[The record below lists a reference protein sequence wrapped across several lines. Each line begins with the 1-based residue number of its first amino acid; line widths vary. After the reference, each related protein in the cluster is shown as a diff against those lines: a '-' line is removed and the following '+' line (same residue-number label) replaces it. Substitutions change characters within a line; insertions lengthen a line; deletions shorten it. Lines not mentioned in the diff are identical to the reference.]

1 MNKVS
6 REKKKRKEKKVTLK
20 ILKFVDP
27 FACDLTM
34 NMMYIFQQKKND
46 LISSELYPTISQ
58 RIKFLALFFI
68 EIPLPNFTLVD
79 NLFLSSVLNFPTK
92 LELMGVFCSSSKT
105 YRRTQPPSFQEY

>member
-1 MNKVS
+1 M
-6 REKKKRKEKKVTLK
+6 KKKKKKKAADNVVQELK